1 MPKLPRAQKRATLSD
16 FARPCYPIAAR
27 LELSQWR
34 TRISTGRG
42 TSDAPAVDGNVR
54 FGGIWKATATD
65 WFWAE
70 PGLTI
75 AMHCG
80 HINDRNT
87 PRTGP

>member
-1 MPKLPRAQKRATLSD
+1 MPSTTSGSERSDRFPEIYATLPND
-16 FARPCYPIAAR
+16 
-27 LELSQWR
+27 
-34 TRISTGRG
+34 RG
-42 TSDAPAVDGNVR
+42 
-54 FGGIWKATATD
+54 
-65 WFWAE
+65 AE